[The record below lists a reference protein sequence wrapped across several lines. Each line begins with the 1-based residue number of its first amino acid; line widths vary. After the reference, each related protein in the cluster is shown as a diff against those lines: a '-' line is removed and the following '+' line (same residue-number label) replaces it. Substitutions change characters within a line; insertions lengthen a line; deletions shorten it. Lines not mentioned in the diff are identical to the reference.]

1 MEEAERRILA
11 LAAAAFLELSIDPAM
26 LAGVADNLALLQSHA
41 SNVMSFP
48 LPAEE
53 EIAAVFAT

>member
-1 MEEAERRILA
+1 MEAADRRNLA
-11 LAAAAFLELSIDPAM
+11 LGAAAFLDLSIDPAM

-41 SNVMSFP
+41 ANVMSFT

-53 EIAAVFAT
+53 EIAAVFRA